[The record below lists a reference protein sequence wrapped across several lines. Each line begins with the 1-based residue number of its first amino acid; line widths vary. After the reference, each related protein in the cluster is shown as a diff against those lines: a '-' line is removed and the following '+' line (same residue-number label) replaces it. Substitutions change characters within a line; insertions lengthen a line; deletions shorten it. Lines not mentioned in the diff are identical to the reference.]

1 MVRTCLLHVGS
12 AAPSRPRR
20 PPPAGSAGLP
30 GEQCQHRA
38 AQRPPLPHGGQ
49 TGPDGRAQTRH
60 GPHLHVP
67 EFQHPDPPLSQRGR
81 PSHFRGPARGPP
93 RAHARA
99 TCGAGFRAG
108 VPQVRSAADSPLPP
122 ALLLHGSRSPRAVL
136 GSPLPGGSRRLR
148 LSGQIVTVNCARLLK
163 ADHHATNGVVH
174 LIDKVISTVTNNIQ
188 QIIEIEDTFET
199 LRVSGSPGGRLA
211 WGPTAGRPGG
221 PSLGEGRIAPCCGRL
236 GPRKKGLP
244 RAHEHGTST
253 HQTVRWTPRRPPP
266 PPLENALCP
275 SSQCK
280 RASL

>member
-1 MVRTCLLHVGS
+1 M
-12 AAPSRPRR
+12 
-20 PPPAGSAGLP
+20 
-30 GEQCQHRA
+30 
-38 AQRPPLPHGGQ
+38 
-49 TGPDGRAQTRH
+49 
-60 GPHLHVP
+60 
-67 EFQHPDPPLSQRGR
+67 
-81 PSHFRGPARGPP
+81 
-93 RAHARA
+93 
-99 TCGAGFRAG
+99 
-108 VPQVRSAADSPLPP
+108 
-122 ALLLHGSRSPRAVL
+122 L

-221 PSLGEGRIAPCCGRL
+221 PSLGEGRIAPCSGRL
-236 GPRKKGLP
+236 GARKKGLP

-266 PPLENALCP
+266 PPPLENALCP